1 LKKFWKNKKILES
14 KAKILLLCDEPQILS
29 YELYYFI
36 FSIGLLIS
44 CQTNTMTTK
53 RQTAFSAAE
62 QQARSPQQVF
72 EELQAG
78 NARYVNGTPYIVDAA
93 SLRSDTIDGQYPKA
107 VVLSC
112 IDSRVPVEI
121 LFDQHIGDIFV
132 ARVAGNFENNDIL
145 GSMEYACGVAGSKLI
160 VVLGHSG
167 CGAVKAACDG
177 VELGH
182 ITELLSSIQPAVD
195 KAQSM
200 VRRAPSSKD
209 EAFVNTTIAE
219 NVRQTMARIL
229 DKSSLLHELHA
240 SGSIQIVGGVY
251 QLESGE
257 VTWLD

>member
-1 LKKFWKNKKILES
+1 
-14 KAKILLLCDEPQILS
+14 
-29 YELYYFI
+29 
-36 FSIGLLIS
+36 
-44 CQTNTMTTK
+44 MTTK

-62 QQARSPQQVF
+62 QQARSPQQVY

-93 SLRSDTIDGQYPKA
+93 SLRSDTIDDQYPKA

-200 VRRAPSSKD
+200 VQRAPSSKD

>member
-1 LKKFWKNKKILES
+1 
-14 KAKILLLCDEPQILS
+14 
-29 YELYYFI
+29 
-36 FSIGLLIS
+36 
-44 CQTNTMTTK
+44 MTTK
-53 RQTAFSAAE
+53 RKTALTAAAQE
-62 QQARSPQQVF
+62 ASSPQQVL

-78 NARYVNGTPYIVDAA
+78 NLRYTNGAAKLVDAA
-93 SLRSDTIDGQYPKA
+93 ALRSDTIDGQYPKA

-121 LFDQHIGDIFV
+121 VFDQHIGDIFV

-160 VVLGHSG
+160 VVLGHAG

-195 KAQSM
+195 RVQSIM
-200 VRRAPSSKD
+200 QRAPSSKD
-209 EAFVNTTIAE
+209 AAFVNTTIAE
-219 NVRQTMARIL
+219 NVRLTMARIL
-229 DKSSLLHELHA
+229 DKSSLLHKLYA
-240 SGSIQIVGGVY
+240 AGSIQIVGGVY
-251 QLESGE
+251 QLDSGE